1 MFLKKFNI
9 SRPCCAITR
18 TGDFCREIPLKAF
31 SLVEMLMALLVA
43 SLLMVALAPVMTRK
57 MGENIGVTVEG
68 TLPGLKHK
76 IHEIEYG
83 KNECVN
89 FKNETDNSGN
99 IISEYCEGEFTIPN
113 GFNGNLRV
121 TVVGAGGGGASAPT
135 AGYVEYTM
143 PGSANTFIVPA
154 GVSNIETTLISGG
167 SGGSS
172 GRYLSAYKIF
182 KHSSAPTPLYDGK
195 NTAASSNIINTKAD
209 GTYVWTIPSVLK
221 DKYMT
226 IDACRGGGGGGGAS
240 RAECYNNNCAASGGG
255 GAGWYQ
261 TGLVYNTTNSTMKIA
276 VGGGGG
282 GGGSADTLELSTGFT
297 GGPFAG
303 GGGGGVRWNS
313 DGGSGGLGGIA
324 GGAGGT
330 STYGTSLFSRYGR
343 GGGAGNTNENGIT
356 AGKDYFQCGNAA
368 CSNFGGSPN
377 GGDIFIETVDGITN
391 DWAGGGGGGSLT
403 SGYGGGGGG
412 GSLGAGGGGGG
423 GGATTVM
430 GSVWSWGGGGGGG
443 GGCDAQK
450 EGAGNGRAYTG
461 GGGGGGGSFRH
472 SNAEY
477 AGGKGSVCYHGIKH
491 TNATGG
497 RNGFG
502 HSASGALPGI
512 VPNNI
517 FGSNFCNGG
526 AGVPFGGAGTS
537 ARGES
542 GKPGIMKINYL
553 DYGDGGYGGGRGN
566 IIINKKINIKP
577 GKALTVTIGEGT
589 AGEKA
594 PYINSSGTLI
604 GYGGVL
610 FGTASTIKE
619 DTIILADTGESTS
632 IAATGGLPNGSNGGR
647 GASPVSPYTSE
658 CKSNAGGTL
667 ANPRGGDATGY
678 GCGGGGGYGLSDGG
692 NGSGGYA
699 RISWNKYWDTAL
711 NSGKGAY
718 KYSEIG
724 AGGGGASGN
733 VMSMS
738 GITVK
743 SGEKIKI
750 KIGKGG
756 LGGSVNN
763 NAITEARK
771 GGDTVFAYDDS
782 NRKLQA
788 RGGNPGVFPKVSDD
802 NTSIINGIGGNITNE
817 RDDFCVYKGI
827 SYLNN
832 IQYCSI
838 SNKGADADKN
848 AGGEGANI
856 SKLPNALKDLMITF
870 ASAGGKKGAT
880 GDSNAS
886 GGDASGYGAGGGG
899 AGILDVGIPSIS
911 TYNPNK
917 GGNGSNGKI
926 IIEWWE

>member
-1 MFLKKFNI
+1 
-9 SRPCCAITR
+9 
-18 TGDFCREIPLKAF
+18 
-31 SLVEMLMALLVA
+31 MALLVA

-226 IDACRGGGGGGGAS
+226 IDACGGGGGGGGAS

-667 ANPRGGDATGY
+667 ANPRGEDATGY

-771 GGDTVFAYDDS
+771 GGYTVFAYDDS

>member
-31 SLVEMLMALLVA
+31 SLVEMLMALLLA

-226 IDACRGGGGGGGAS
+226 IDACGGGGGGGGAS

>member
-1 MFLKKFNI
+1 
-9 SRPCCAITR
+9 
-18 TGDFCREIPLKAF
+18 
-31 SLVEMLMALLVA
+31 MALLVA

-226 IDACRGGGGGGGAS
+226 IDACGGGGGGGGAS

>member
-226 IDACRGGGGGGGAS
+226 IDACGGGGGGGGAS

-430 GSVWSWGGGGGGG
+430 GSVRSWGGGGGGG

>member
-226 IDACRGGGGGGGAS
+226 IDACGGGGGGGGAS

-282 GGGSADTLELSTGFT
+282 GGGSADTLGLSTGFT

>member
-226 IDACRGGGGGGGAS
+226 IDACGGGGGGGGAS

>member
-83 KNECVN
+83 KNDCVN

-226 IDACRGGGGGGGAS
+226 IDACGGGGGGGGAS

-788 RGGNPGVFPKVSDD
+788 RGGNPGVFPKVADD

>member
-1 MFLKKFNI
+1 
-9 SRPCCAITR
+9 
-18 TGDFCREIPLKAF
+18 
-31 SLVEMLMALLVA
+31 MALLVA

-226 IDACRGGGGGGGAS
+226 IDACGGGGGGGGAS

-412 GSLGAGGGGGG
+412 GSLCAGGGGGG

>member
-1 MFLKKFNI
+1 
-9 SRPCCAITR
+9 
-18 TGDFCREIPLKAF
+18 
-31 SLVEMLMALLVA
+31 MALLVA

-68 TLPGLKHK
+68 TLPGLKNK

-226 IDACRGGGGGGGAS
+226 IDACGGGGGGGGAS

>member
-83 KNECVN
+83 KDECVN

-226 IDACRGGGGGGGAS
+226 IDACGGGGGGGGAS

>member
-1 MFLKKFNI
+1 MYKKTIAKIKF
-9 SRPCCAITR
+9 P
-18 TGDFCREIPLKAF
+18 AF

-43 SLLMVALAPVMTRK
+43 SLLMAALAPVMTRR
-57 MGENIGVTVEG
+57 MGENIGITVEG

-89 FKNETDNSGN
+89 LKSETDSSGN
-99 IISEYCEGEFTIPN
+99 IISEYCEGEFIIPN

-135 AGYVEYTM
+135 AGYVEYTVA
-143 PGSANTFIVPA
+143 GNTNTFTVPA

-167 SGGSS
+167 SGGAS
-172 GRYLSAYKIF
+172 GRHISAYKIF
-182 KHSSAPTPLYDGK
+182 KHLSAPMPLHDGK
-195 NTAASSNIINTKAD
+195 NAAASSNVINTKTD
-209 GTYVWTIPSVLK
+209 GTYTWTIPSVLK
-221 DKYMT
+221 GKYAI
-226 IDACRGGGGGGGAS
+226 IDACGGGGGGGGAS

-261 TGLVYNTTNSTMKIA
+261 RGLIYNAINSTMTVAI
-276 VGGGGG
+276 GGGGG
-282 GGGSADTLELSTGFT
+282 GGGAANTLELATGLT

-313 DGGSGGLGGIA
+313 DGGSGGLGGSA
-324 GGAGGT
+324 GGTGGT

-343 GGGAGNTNENGIT
+343 GGGAGNPSESGIT

-377 GGDIFIETVDGITN
+377 GGDIFIETVSGITN

-403 SGYGGGGGG
+403 TGFGGGGGG

-423 GGATTVM
+423 GGATAVI
-430 GSVWSWGGGGGGG
+430 GGIWSWGGGGGGG

-450 EGAGNGRAYTG
+450 EGAGSGRAYTG

-472 SNAEY
+472 SNTEY
-477 AGGKGSVCYHGIKH
+477 GGGKGSVCHYGIKH
-491 TNATGG
+491 TDATGG
-497 RNGFG
+497 RNGLG
-502 HSASGALPGI
+502 YSASGASPGI

-526 AGVPFGGAGTS
+526 AGVSAGGVGTS
-537 ARGES
+537 SKGES
-542 GKPGIMKINYL
+542 GKPGIMKISYL

-566 IIINKKINIKP
+566 IIINKKINTNP
-577 GKALTVTIGEGT
+577 GKALTIAIGEGT
-589 AGEKA
+589 AGERA
-594 PYINSSGTLI
+594 PYINSLGTFI
-604 GYGGVL
+604 TYGGVL
-610 FGTASTIKE
+610 FGTASMIK
-619 DTIILADTGESTS
+619 DGDIVLADTGESTS
-632 IAATGGLPNGSNGGR
+632 IAATGGLPNGNNGGK
-647 GASPVSPYTSE
+647 GASPTTPYTSE
-658 CKSNAGGTL
+658 CKNNAGGTIS
-667 ANPRGGDATGY
+667 NPKGGNATGY

-699 RISWNKYWDTAL
+699 RISWNKYWDAAL
-711 NSGKGAY
+711 NGGKGAY
-718 KYSEIG
+718 KYAETG

-733 VMSMS
+733 VMSMNNIS
-738 GITVK
+738 VK

-750 KIGKGG
+750 RIGKGG
-756 LGGSVNN
+756 LGGSINN
-763 NAITEARK
+763 NTIAEARK
-771 GGDTVFAYDDS
+771 GGDTIFAYNDS

-788 RGGNPGVFPKVSDD
+788 RGGNPGIFPKVTD
-802 NTSIINGIGGNITNE
+802 NDANLINGTGGNITNGSN
-817 RDDFCVYKGI
+817 DFCTYKGT

-832 IQYCSI
+832 AQYCSI

-848 AGGEGANI
+848 TGGEGANI
-856 SKLPNALKDLMITF
+856 SKLPNTLKDSKITL
-870 ASAGGKKGAT
+870 ASISGGKGIT

-886 GGDASGYGAGGGG
+886 GGDALGYGAGGGG
-899 AGILDVGIPSIS
+899 AGILDVGVPSLT
-911 TYNPNK
+911 TYNSNK

-926 IIEWWE
+926 IVEWWE

>member
-226 IDACRGGGGGGGAS
+226 IDACGGGGGGGGAS

-497 RNGFG
+497 RNEFG

>member
-226 IDACRGGGGGGGAS
+226 IDACGGGGGGGGAS

-330 STYGTSLFSRYGR
+330 STYGTSLLSRYGS

>member
-226 IDACRGGGGGGGAS
+226 IDACGGGGGGGGAS

-391 DWAGGGGGGSLT
+391 DWAG
-403 SGYGGGGGG
+403 GGGGGG

>member
-209 GTYVWTIPSVLK
+209 GTYVWPIPSVLK

-226 IDACRGGGGGGGAS
+226 IDACGVGGGGGGAS

>member
-226 IDACRGGGGGGGAS
+226 IDACGGGGGGGGAS

-517 FGSNFCNGG
+517 FGSNFCIGG

>member
-18 TGDFCREIPLKAF
+18 TGAFCREIPLKAF

-226 IDACRGGGGGGGAS
+226 IDACGGGGGGGGAS

>member
-154 GVSNIETTLISGG
+154 GVSNIETRLISGG

-226 IDACRGGGGGGGAS
+226 IDACGGGGGGGGAS

>member
-226 IDACRGGGGGGGAS
+226 IDACGGGGGGGGAS

-313 DGGSGGLGGIA
+313 DGGSGFL
-324 GGAGGT
+324 
-330 STYGTSLFSRYGR
+330 L
-343 GGGAGNTNENGIT
+343 
-356 AGKDYFQCGNAA
+356 
-368 CSNFGGSPN
+368 
-377 GGDIFIETVDGITN
+377 
-391 DWAGGGGGGSLT
+391 L
-403 SGYGGGGGG
+403 
-412 GSLGAGGGGGG
+412 
-423 GGATTVM
+423 
-430 GSVWSWGGGGGGG
+430 
-443 GGCDAQK
+443 
-450 EGAGNGRAYTG
+450 
-461 GGGGGGGSFRH
+461 
-472 SNAEY
+472 
-477 AGGKGSVCYHGIKH
+477 
-491 TNATGG
+491 
-497 RNGFG
+497 
-502 HSASGALPGI
+502 
-512 VPNNI
+512 
-517 FGSNFCNGG
+517 
-526 AGVPFGGAGTS
+526 
-537 ARGES
+537 
-542 GKPGIMKINYL
+542 
-553 DYGDGGYGGGRGN
+553 
-566 IIINKKINIKP
+566 
-577 GKALTVTIGEGT
+577 
-589 AGEKA
+589 
-594 PYINSSGTLI
+594 
-604 GYGGVL
+604 
-610 FGTASTIKE
+610 
-619 DTIILADTGESTS
+619 
-632 IAATGGLPNGSNGGR
+632 
-647 GASPVSPYTSE
+647 
-658 CKSNAGGTL
+658 
-667 ANPRGGDATGY
+667 
-678 GCGGGGGYGLSDGG
+678 
-692 NGSGGYA
+692 
-699 RISWNKYWDTAL
+699 
-711 NSGKGAY
+711 
-718 KYSEIG
+718 
-724 AGGGGASGN
+724 
-733 VMSMS
+733 
-738 GITVK
+738 
-743 SGEKIKI
+743 
-750 KIGKGG
+750 
-756 LGGSVNN
+756 
-763 NAITEARK
+763 
-771 GGDTVFAYDDS
+771 
-782 NRKLQA
+782 
-788 RGGNPGVFPKVSDD
+788 
-802 NTSIINGIGGNITNE
+802 
-817 RDDFCVYKGI
+817 
-827 SYLNN
+827 
-832 IQYCSI
+832 
-838 SNKGADADKN
+838 
-848 AGGEGANI
+848 
-856 SKLPNALKDLMITF
+856 
-870 ASAGGKKGAT
+870 
-880 GDSNAS
+880 
-886 GGDASGYGAGGGG
+886 
-899 AGILDVGIPSIS
+899 
-911 TYNPNK
+911 
-917 GGNGSNGKI
+917 
-926 IIEWWE
+926 